1 MTSDSVPASTRPATA
16 PAHRATRGRA
26 PDAIPLKML
35 GVSRRTSVILTTICV
50 LFAIFTL
57 APLAWIIINS
67 TKTQYNIIQSFG
79 FWFARPFELAH
90 NLLLLN
96 QNVGD
101 DGTYLMW
108 LEKTVLYAATGS
120 IGATV
125 LCALAGYAFSRY
137 AFRGQRVLFALV
149 MSALLVPIA
158 ALGLPLYLVYAKV
171 GLVNSVWGMIL
182 PSMVSPAGVY
192 LMKVF
197 IDGSVPRDLIDAA
210 RIDGAGEIRIF
221 LRIGVP
227 LMVPG
232 LVTVLLLSV
241 VAVWNNYFLPL
252 ILFSKNNL
260 YPITVGLGDLASR
273 STSAGST
280 QIEPLLVMGG
290 LVTIIPLI
298 ALFLMLQR
306 YWRGGA
312 LLGGLTG

>member
-1 MTSDSVPASTRPATA
+1 MTARPSDT
-16 PAHRATRGRA
+16 
-26 PDAIPLKML
+26 IPLHLL
-35 GVSRRTSVILTTICV
+35 GVSRRTSAALTTTCV
-50 LFAIFTL
+50 LFAVFTL
-57 APLAWIIINS
+57 APLAWIIINA
-67 TKTQYNIIQSFG
+67 TKTQYNIVQSFG
-79 FWFARPFELAH
+79 FWFARPFELVN

-96 QNVGD
+96 QDVAG
-101 DGTYLMW
+101 DGTYLTW
-108 LEKTVLYAATGS
+108 LEKTVLYAVTGS
-120 IGATV
+120 AGATV

-137 AFRGQRVLFALV
+137 AFRGQRALFALV

-158 ALGLPLYLVYAKV
+158 AIGLPIYLVFAKV

-182 PSMVSPAGVY
+182 PSMVSPSGVY

-197 IDGSVPRDLIDAA
+197 IDASVPRDLIDAA
-210 RIDGAGEIRIF
+210 RIDGAGETRIF

-232 LVTVLLLSV
+232 LVTVLLLSM

-252 ILFSKNNL
+252 ILFSKDNL
-260 YPITVGLGDLASR
+260 YPITVGLGQLSQR
-273 STSAGST
+273 TTNEGST

-290 LVTIIPLI
+290 LITVIPII
-298 ALFLMLQR
+298 ALFLVLQR